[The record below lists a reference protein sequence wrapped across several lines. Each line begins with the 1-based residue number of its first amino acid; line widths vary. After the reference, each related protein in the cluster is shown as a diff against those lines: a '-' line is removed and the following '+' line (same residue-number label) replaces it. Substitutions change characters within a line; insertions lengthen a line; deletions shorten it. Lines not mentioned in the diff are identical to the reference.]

1 MRSNNTFALWLAS
14 MLVCAAIGWGE
25 TARAQDENKT
35 SVRIVTIKSEPVGT
49 LVMLNG
55 EHRFAGRTPFILPYA
70 LAGKYQISTQKP
82 GYESFNSEYSFN
94 SSTKGLLMLKLVP
107 RTSGKAALRS
117 FVLPGWGQLYSER
130 KPVGLVWVGLT
141 LGSAVAYGVNEVN
154 YRDAQNDD
162 RAALKAYNGALA
174 TGNNAQQQDALS
186 ARQATLRRVNNA
198 EDDRNLSLYI
208 LGGVWVLNLIDSA
221 LFFPNR
227 ADNAEL
233 FRRATFSMSQKG
245 DAAKLNLK
253 ISLDQR

>member
-14 MLVCAAIGWGE
+14 MLVCGSLYLVE
-25 TARAQDENKT
+25 TACAQEENRT

-70 LAGKYQISTQKP
+70 LSGKYQISTQKP

-94 SSTKGLLMLKLVP
+94 SSAKGLLMLKLVP

-130 KPVGLVWVGLT
+130 KTSGLIWAGLT
-141 LGSAVAYGVNEVN
+141 LGTVVAYGVNELN
-154 YRDAQNDD
+154 YRDAQDD
-162 RAALKAYNGALA
+162 HRAALSAFRNAP
-174 TGNNAQQQDALS
+174 TFAQQQAALLTVQS
-186 ARQATLRRVNNA
+186 ALRRVNNA

-221 LFFPNR
+221 LLFPNR

-233 FRRATFSMSQKG
+233 FRRASFSMSQKG
-245 DAAKLNLK
+245 EAAKLNLK
-253 ISLDQR
+253 ISLDKR